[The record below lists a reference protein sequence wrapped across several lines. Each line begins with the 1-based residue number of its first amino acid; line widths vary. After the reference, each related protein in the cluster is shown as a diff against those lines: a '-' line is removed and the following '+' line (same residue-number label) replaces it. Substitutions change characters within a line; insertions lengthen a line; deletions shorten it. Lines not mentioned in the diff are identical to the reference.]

1 MNYITHLNAVF
12 QKFYEDKRLNTTHV
26 SLYMALFQFWNINR
40 FPEEFYIDRQE
51 VMELSKIGST
61 ATYHGCLKQMDKW
74 KYLKYMPS
82 HNPYKGSK
90 IKLFNF
96 GTTSEQLVNEFK
108 TSKEQVV
115 NEHQTS
121 TEQALI
127 PNTNINKQIENI
139 NKPKLPKNEF
149 EVIDF
154 FKNKKWPNNEAKKF
168 YNHYQGIGWKI
179 GGKIKIED
187 WHATASNWM
196 LKANE
201 FETASAVPQ
210 KKDNLRTRKNK
221 DYGQPL

>member
-1 MNYITHLNAVF
+1 MNYIKHLNAVF
-12 QKFYEDKRLNTTHV
+12 QKFYSDKKLNTTHV

-51 VMELSKIGST
+51 IMQLSKIGST
-61 ATYHGCLKQMDKW
+61 ATYHGCLKQMNTW

-90 IKLFNF
+90 IKMFNF
-96 GTTSEQLVNEFK
+96 GTS
-108 TSKEQVV
+108 SEQVV
-115 NEHQTS
+115 NEFETS

-127 PNTNINKQIENI
+127 PNIKLIKQIENI
-139 NKPKLPKNEF
+139 NKTKLPKNEF

-154 FKNKKWPNNEAKKF
+154 FKKKKWPANEAQKF

-187 WHATASNWM
+187 WQAIASNWM

-201 FETASAVPQ
+201 FETADVVSQ
-210 KKDNLRTRKNK
+210 KKDNLRTNKNK

>member
-1 MNYITHLNAVF
+1 MNYIKHLNAAF
-12 QKFYEDKRLNTTHV
+12 QKFYADKRLNPTHI
-26 SLYMALFQFWNINR
+26 SLYMAVFQFWNINR
-40 FPEEFYIDRQE
+40 FPEEFYIAKQE
-51 VMELSKIGST
+51 IMEQSKIGSN
-61 ATYHGCLKQMDKW
+61 ATYHRCLTQLHTW

-90 IKLFNF
+90 IKMLIFD
-96 GTTSEQLVNEFK
+96 TTSK
-108 TSKEQVV
+108 QVLNKHETNTV
-115 NEHQTS
+115 
-121 TEQALI
+121 QALDL
-127 PNTNINKQIENI
+127 NTNNNKQIENI
-139 NKPKLPKNEF
+139 NKTKLPKNEF

-154 FKNKKWPNNEAKKF
+154 FKNKKWPDNEAKKF

-201 FETASAVPQ
+201 FETADVVPQ
-210 KKDNLRTRKNK
+210 KKDNLRTSKNK

>member
-1 MNYITHLNAVF
+1 MNYIKHLNAVF
-12 QKFYEDKRLNTTHV
+12 QKIYADKRLNTTHV

-51 VMELSKIGST
+51 IMQLSKIGST
-61 ATYHGCLKQMDKW
+61 ATYHGCLKQMNTW

-96 GTTSEQLVNEFK
+96 GTTSEQ
-108 TSKEQVV
+108 VV
-115 NEHQTS
+115 NELETS

-127 PNTNINKQIENI
+127 RNTNINKQIENI
-139 NKPKLPKNEF
+139 NKTKLPKNEF

-154 FKNKKWPNNEAKKF
+154 FKKKKWPDNEAKKF

-201 FETASAVPQ
+201 FETADAVPQ
-210 KKDNLRTRKNK
+210 KKDNLRTNKNK

>member
-1 MNYITHLNAVF
+1 MNYIKHLNAIF
-12 QKFYEDKRLNTTHV
+12 QKVYADKRLNTTHV
-26 SLYMALFQFWNINR
+26 SLYMALFQFWNLNR
-40 FPEEFYIDRQE
+40 FREEFYIDRQE

-61 ATYHGCLKQMDKW
+61 ATYHRCLKQMDSW
-74 KYLKYMPS
+74 NYLRYFPS

-96 GTTSEQLVNEFK
+96 GTTSEQVVNEF
-108 TSKEQVV
+108 E
-115 NEHQTS
+115 TS

-127 PNTNINKQIENI
+127 RNTNINKQIENI
-139 NKPKLPKNEF
+139 NKTKLPKNEF

-154 FKNKKWPNNEAKKF
+154 FKKKKWPANEAKKF

-187 WHATASNWM
+187 WQATASNWM

-201 FETASAVPQ
+201 FETADAVTQ
-210 KKDNLRTRKNK
+210 KKDNLRTSKNK

>member
-1 MNYITHLNAVF
+1 MNYIKHLNAVF
-12 QKFYEDKRLNTTHV
+12 KKFYADKRLNTTHV

-40 FPEEFYIDRQE
+40 FPEEFYINRQQI
-51 VMELSKIGST
+51 MQLSKIGST
-61 ATYHGCLKQMDKW
+61 ATYHGCLKQMNSW

-90 IKLFNF
+90 IKMFNF
-96 GTTSEQLVNEFK
+96 GTTSEQ
-108 TSKEQVV
+108 VV
-115 NEHQTS
+115 NEHETS

-127 PNTNINKQIENI
+127 RNTNINKQIENI
-139 NKPKLPKNEF
+139 NKTKLPKNEI

-154 FKNKKWPNNEAKKF
+154 FKKKKWPTNEAQKF

-187 WHATASNWM
+187 WHATADNWM

-201 FETASAVPQ
+201 IKTIESVSQ
-210 KKDNLRTRKNK
+210 IKDNLRTSKIK
-221 DYGQPL
+221 DYDQPL

>member
-1 MNYITHLNAVF
+1 MNYIKHLNAVF
-12 QKFYEDKRLNTTHV
+12 QKIYADKRLNTTHV

-51 VMELSKIGST
+51 IMQLSKIGST
-61 ATYHGCLKQMDKW
+61 ATYHGCLKQMNTW

-96 GTTSEQLVNEFK
+96 GTTSEQ
-108 TSKEQVV
+108 VV
-115 NEHQTS
+115 NELETS

-127 PNTNINKQIENI
+127 RNTNINKQIENI
-139 NKPKLPKNEF
+139 NKTKLPKNEF

-154 FKNKKWPNNEAKKF
+154 FKKKKWPDNEAKKF

-179 GGKIKIED
+179 GGKIKIKD
-187 WHATASNWM
+187 WQATASNWM

-201 FETASAVPQ
+201 FETADAVPQ
-210 KKDNLRTRKNK
+210 KKDNLRTNKNK

>member
-1 MNYITHLNAVF
+1 
-12 QKFYEDKRLNTTHV
+12 
-26 SLYMALFQFWNINR
+26 MALFQFWNINR

-51 VMELSKIGST
+51 VMKLSKIGSS
-61 ATYHGCLKQMDKW
+61 ATYHGCLKQMDSW
-74 KYLKYMPS
+74 GYLIYMPS
-82 HNPYKGSK
+82 HNPFKGSK

-96 GTTSEQLVNEFK
+96 GTTSEQAMNEYE
-108 TSKEQVV
+108 TSTKQVL
-115 NEHQTS
+115 NGHETS

-127 PNTNINKQIENI
+127 RNTNINKQKENI
-139 NKPKLPKNEF
+139 NKTKLPKNEND
-149 EVIDF
+149 VIIF
-154 FKNKKWPNNEAKKF
+154 FKKKKWPTNEAQKF

-196 LKANE
+196 LKAIE
-201 FETASAVPQ
+201 FETADAVSQ

>member
-1 MNYITHLNAVF
+1 MNYIKHLNAVF
-12 QKFYEDKRLNTTHV
+12 QKFYADKRLNTTHV
-26 SLYMALFQFWNINR
+26 SLYMALFQFWNLNR
-40 FPEEFYIDRQE
+40 FREEFYIDRQE

-61 ATYHGCLKQMDKW
+61 ATYHRCLKQMDSW
-74 KYLKYMPS
+74 NYLKYFPS

-96 GTTSEQLVNEFK
+96 GTTSEQVVNEF
-108 TSKEQVV
+108 E
-115 NEHQTS
+115 TS
-121 TEQALI
+121 TKQALI
-127 PNTNINKQIENI
+127 RNTNINKQIENI
-139 NKPKLPKNEF
+139 NKTKLPKNEF

-154 FKNKKWPNNEAKKF
+154 FKKKKWPKNEAKKF

-196 LKANE
+196 LKANK
-201 FETASAVPQ
+201 FETANAVPQ
-210 KKDNLRTRKNK
+210 KKDNLRTNKNK

>member
-1 MNYITHLNAVF
+1 MNYIKHLNAVF
-12 QKFYEDKRLNTTHV
+12 QKFYADKRLNTTHV
-26 SLYMALFQFWNINR
+26 SLYMALFQFWNLNR
-40 FPEEFYIDRQE
+40 FREEFYIDRQE

-61 ATYHGCLKQMDKW
+61 ATYHRCLKQMDLW
-74 KYLKYMPS
+74 DYLKYSPS

-96 GTTSEQLVNEFK
+96 GTTSEQVVNEF
-108 TSKEQVV
+108 E
-115 NEHQTS
+115 TS

-127 PNTNINKQIENI
+127 RNTNINKQIENI
-139 NKPKLPKNEF
+139 NKTKLPKNEF
-149 EVIDF
+149 EVIYF
-154 FKNKKWPNNEAKKF
+154 FKKKKWPDNEAKKF

-201 FETASAVPQ
+201 FETADAVPQ
-210 KKDNLRTRKNK
+210 KKDNLRTSKNK

>member
-1 MNYITHLNAVF
+1 MNYIKHLNAVF
-12 QKFYEDKRLNTTHV
+12 QKFYADKRLNSTHV
-26 SLYMALFQFWNINR
+26 SLYMALFQFWNLNR
-40 FPEEFYIDRQE
+40 FREEFYIDRQE

-61 ATYHGCLKQMDKW
+61 ATYHRCLKQMDSW
-74 KYLKYMPS
+74 DYLKYFPS

-96 GTTSEQLVNEFK
+96 GTTSEQTVNEF
-108 TSKEQVV
+108 E
-115 NEHQTS
+115 TS

-127 PNTNINKQIENI
+127 RNTNRNKQIENI
-139 NKPKLPKNEF
+139 NKTKLPKNEF
-149 EVIDF
+149 EVVDF
-154 FKNKKWPNNEAKKF
+154 FKKKKWPANEAKKF

-201 FETASAVPQ
+201 YENADAVPQ
-210 KKDNLRTRKNK
+210 KKDNLRTNKNK

>member
-1 MNYITHLNAVF
+1 MNYIKHLNAVF
-12 QKFYEDKRLNTTHV
+12 QKIYADKRLNTTHV

-51 VMELSKIGST
+51 IMQLSKIGST
-61 ATYHGCLKQMDKW
+61 ATYHGCLKQMNTW

-96 GTTSEQLVNEFK
+96 GTTSEQ
-108 TSKEQVV
+108 VV
-115 NEHQTS
+115 NELETS

-127 PNTNINKQIENI
+127 RNTNINKQIENI
-139 NKPKLPKNEF
+139 NKTKLPKNEF

-154 FKNKKWPNNEAKKF
+154 FKKKKWPANEAKKF

-179 GGKIKIED
+179 GGKIKIKD
-187 WHATASNWM
+187 WQATASNWM

-201 FETASAVPQ
+201 FETADVVSQ
-210 KKDNLRTRKNK
+210 KKDNLRTNKNK

>member
-1 MNYITHLNAVF
+1 MNYIKHLNAVF
-12 QKFYEDKRLNTTHV
+12 QKFYADKRLNTTHV
-26 SLYMALFQFWNINR
+26 SLYMALFQFWNLNR
-40 FPEEFYIDRQE
+40 FREEFYIDRQE

-61 ATYHGCLKQMDKW
+61 ATYHRCLKQMDSW
-74 KYLKYMPS
+74 DYLKYFPS

-96 GTTSEQLVNEFK
+96 GTTSEQ
-108 TSKEQVV
+108 VV
-115 NEHQTS
+115 NEQEIS
-121 TEQALI
+121 SEQALI
-127 PNTNINKQIENI
+127 PNTNSNKQIENI
-139 NKPKLPKNEF
+139 NKTKLPKNEN

-154 FKNKKWPNNEAKKF
+154 FRMKKWPNNEAQKF

-201 FETASAVPQ
+201 FETADVVPK
-210 KKDNLRTRKNK
+210 KKDNLRTSKNK

>member
-1 MNYITHLNAVF
+1 MNYIKHLNAVF
-12 QKFYEDKRLNTTHV
+12 QKFYADKRLNTTHV
-26 SLYMALFQFWNINR
+26 SLYMALFQFWNLNR
-40 FPEEFYIDRQE
+40 FREEFYIDRQE

-61 ATYHGCLKQMDKW
+61 ATYHRCLKQMDSW
-74 KYLKYMPS
+74 DYLKYFPS

-96 GTTSEQLVNEFK
+96 GTTSEQVVNEF
-108 TSKEQVV
+108 E
-115 NEHQTS
+115 TS
-121 TEQALI
+121 TEQVLI
-127 PNTNINKQIENI
+127 RNTNINKQIENI
-139 NKPKLPKNEF
+139 NKTKLPKNEF

-154 FKNKKWPNNEAKKF
+154 FKEKKWSDNEAKKF

-201 FETASAVPQ
+201 FETADVVPK
-210 KKDNLRTRKNK
+210 KKDNLRTSKNK

>member
-1 MNYITHLNAVF
+1 MNYIKHLNAVF
-12 QKFYEDKRLNTTHV
+12 QKFYADKRLNTTHV
-26 SLYMALFQFWNINR
+26 SLYMALFQFWNLNR
-40 FPEEFYIDRQE
+40 FREEFYIDRQE

-61 ATYHGCLKQMDKW
+61 ATYHRCLKQMDSW
-74 KYLKYMPS
+74 NYLKYMPS

-96 GTTSEQLVNEFK
+96 GTTSEQAVNEF
-108 TSKEQVV
+108 E
-115 NEHQTS
+115 TS

-127 PNTNINKQIENI
+127 RNTNINKQIENI
-139 NKPKLPKNEF
+139 NKTKLPKNEI

-154 FKNKKWPNNEAKKF
+154 FKKKKWPDNEAKKF

-201 FETASAVPQ
+201 YENADAVPQ
-210 KKDNLRTRKNK
+210 KKDNLRTNKNK